1 MDDHSN
7 GTIIKLE
14 DNKIEIEQ
22 CSKALLKITEPNHM
36 ENSYKS
42 STTNQN
48 DYKNIIDGDAYRL
61 NEAGGIKIE
70 EGETDVYYYKSIFE
84 VEAENKQWK
93 EQQNTIDANEYN
105 VVNSKIKVEDKTD
118 GYYHSIEN
126 KIDKDN
132 EDMKK
137 ELSETFISETKSS
150 NIEKLYNSR
159 VTARN
164 DLQKIFDGNIYKLNE
179 AGGIKIEVGETD
191 DYYYKSIFEVEA
203 ENKQWKEQQNTID
216 ANEYNDVDLKIK
228 VEDKTDGYYHGIE
241 NKIHKDDEDM
251 KQELTEISI
260 EETNSTN
267 IDKSYNSYV
276 TAQNHLQKT
285 FDGNIYNYRKVINT
299 TIVQVEADLLNG
311 HYFESVIEVE
321 NNGLLD
327 VQPTKN
333 GLDKIQQFACDLC
346 KMYFNTK
353 RRVTQHIIRL
363 HNAHASTQK
372 NTATQ
377 VIKNRLTVND
387 TSYEG
392 NKQTDGCQVES
403 WIEKGVNNQ
412 IARKNDNKYIKER
425 RIFHCDFCQTSYR
438 TKKQITLHIVKSHKS
453 SNNQYSTLK
462 NSIIH
467 NNKYTRAFTKNIIR
481 HYKCDVC
488 FKDFS
493 CKSLLTKHERVHNGE
508 KPYKCAVCSK
518 SFSQKYNLTAHERV
532 HTGEKPY
539 KCDVCLKSFYTNSDL
554 TKHKRVHTGEKPYK
568 CDVCL
573 KSFYTNSDLTK
584 HKRVHTGEN
593 PYKCTVCLKSCYSNA
608 DLTKHKRVHTGEKP
622 FQCLVCLKSFS
633 EKPSLTNHKRVH
645 SGEKP
650 YKCAVCLKSFSLNGN
665 LTKHERVHAGEKP
678 YKCAV
683 CFKSF
688 TDKSSLTK
696 HNKRVHSD

>member
-48 DYKNIIDGDAYRL
+48 DYKNIIDGDAYRLLVRNKQKPRVKMTNLSNGTIIKLEENKIEIEQCSKALLKTTEPNHIENSYKSSTTNQNDYKRIIDGNAYRL

-285 FDGNIYNYRKVINT
+285 FDGNIYK
-299 TIVQVEADLLNG
+299 
-311 HYFESVIEVE
+311 
-321 NNGLLD
+321 
-327 VQPTKN
+327 
-333 GLDKIQQFACDLC
+333 
-346 KMYFNTK
+346 
-353 RRVTQHIIRL
+353 
-363 HNAHASTQK
+363 
-372 NTATQ
+372 
-377 VIKNRLTVND
+377 VND

>member
-1 MDDHSN
+1 MTNLSN

-14 DNKIEIEQ
+14 ENKIEIEQ
-22 CSKALLKITEPNHM
+22 CSKALLKTTEPNHI

-48 DYKNIIDGDAYRL
+48 DYKRIIDGNAYRL

-70 EGETDVYYYKSIFE
+70 EGETDDYYYKSIFE

-216 ANEYNDVDLKIK
+216 ANEYK
-228 VEDKTDGYYHGIE
+228 
-241 NKIHKDDEDM
+241 
-251 KQELTEISI
+251 
-260 EETNSTN
+260 
-267 IDKSYNSYV
+267 
-276 TAQNHLQKT
+276 
-285 FDGNIYNYRKVINT
+285 
-299 TIVQVEADLLNG
+299 
-311 HYFESVIEVE
+311 
-321 NNGLLD
+321 
-327 VQPTKN
+327 
-333 GLDKIQQFACDLC
+333 
-346 KMYFNTK
+346 
-353 RRVTQHIIRL
+353 
-363 HNAHASTQK
+363 
-372 NTATQ
+372 
-377 VIKNRLTVND
+377 VND

>member
-1 MDDHSN
+1 MNDYN
-7 GTIIKLE
+7 GTMIKIDE
-14 DNKIEIEQ
+14 DVKQYFNEVLVKIPELNHIEDT
-22 CSKALLKITEPNHM
+22 CNSSPTNH
-36 ENSYKS
+36 NVYQK
-42 STTNQN
+42 T
-48 DYKNIIDGDAYRL
+48 IDGL

-70 EGETDVYYYKSIFE
+70 EGETDDYHYKSIFE
-84 VEAENKQWK
+84 VEEENKQGK

-105 VVNSKIKVEDKTD
+105 VVDSKIKVEDKTN

-191 DYYYKSIFEVEA
+191 DYYYKSIFEVEE
-203 ENKQWKEQQNTID
+203 ENERGKEQQNTID
-216 ANEYNDVDLKIK
+216 ANGYNVSDSKIK

-241 NKIHKDDEDM
+241 NKIYKYDDDI
-251 KQELTEISI
+251 KQELTETSI
-260 EETNSTN
+260 EETKSIN
-267 IDKSYNSYV
+267 IEKTYNSYV
-276 TAQNHLQKT
+276 TAQNDLQKT
-285 FDGNIYNYRKVINT
+285 FDGNIYNYRKVSNT

-321 NNGLLD
+321 KNGLLD

-363 HNAHASTQK
+363 HSAHASTQK

-387 TSYEG
+387 SSYEE
-392 NKQTDGCQVES
+392 NKQTNGCQVES

-412 IARKNDNKYIKER
+412 IAPKNDKKDIKDR

-453 SNNQYSTLK
+453 SNNKYFTRK
-462 NSIIH
+462 NNIIH
-467 NNKYTRAFTKNIIR
+467 SKKYTRAFTKNIIR
-481 HYKCDVC
+481 HYKCNVC

-493 CKSLLTKHERVHNGE
+493 IKSLLTKHERVHTGE

-518 SFSQKYNLTAHERV
+518 SFSQKCH
-532 HTGEKPY
+532 
-539 KCDVCLKSFYTNSDL
+539 LKQ
-554 TKHKRVHTGEKPYK
+554 HKRVHTGEKPYK
-568 CDVCL
+568 CTFCS
-573 KSFYTNSDLTK
+573 KSYSQKTNLTA
-584 HKRVHTGEN
+584 HE
-593 PYKCTVCLKSCYSNA
+593 
-608 DLTKHKRVHTGEKP
+608 
-622 FQCLVCLKSFS
+622 
-633 EKPSLTNHKRVH
+633 RVH

-650 YKCAVCLKSFSLNGN
+650 YECALCSKAFFQKLI
-665 LTKHERVHAGEKP
+665 
-678 YKCAV
+678 
-683 CFKSF
+683 
-688 TDKSSLTK
+688 
-696 HNKRVHSD
+696 

>member
-70 EGETDVYYYKSIFE
+70 EGETDDYHYKSIFE
-84 VEAENKQWK
+84 VEEENKQGK

-105 VVNSKIKVEDKTD
+105 VVDSKIKVEDKTN

-191 DYYYKSIFEVEA
+191 DYYYKSIFEVEE
-203 ENKQWKEQQNTID
+203 ENERGKEQQNTID
-216 ANEYNDVDLKIK
+216 ANGYNVSDSKIK

-241 NKIHKDDEDM
+241 NKIYKYDDDI
-251 KQELTEISI
+251 KQELTETSI
-260 EETNSTN
+260 EETKSIN
-267 IDKSYNSYV
+267 IEKTYNSYV
-276 TAQNHLQKT
+276 TAQNDLQKT
-285 FDGNIYNYRKVINT
+285 FDGNIYK
-299 TIVQVEADLLNG
+299 
-311 HYFESVIEVE
+311 
-321 NNGLLD
+321 
-327 VQPTKN
+327 
-333 GLDKIQQFACDLC
+333 
-346 KMYFNTK
+346 
-353 RRVTQHIIRL
+353 
-363 HNAHASTQK
+363 
-372 NTATQ
+372 
-377 VIKNRLTVND
+377 VND
-387 TSYEG
+387 SSYEE
-392 NKQTDGCQVES
+392 NKQTNGCQVES

-412 IARKNDNKYIKER
+412 IAPKNDKKDIKDR

-453 SNNQYSTLK
+453 SNNKYFTRK
-462 NSIIH
+462 NNIIH
-467 NNKYTRAFTKNIIR
+467 SKKYTRAFTKNIIR
-481 HYKCDVC
+481 HYKCNVC

-493 CKSLLTKHERVHNGE
+493 IKSLLTKHERVHTGE

-518 SFSQKYNLTAHERV
+518 SFSQKCH
-532 HTGEKPY
+532 
-539 KCDVCLKSFYTNSDL
+539 LKQ
-554 TKHKRVHTGEKPYK
+554 HKRVHTGEKPYK
-568 CDVCL
+568 CTFCS
-573 KSFYTNSDLTK
+573 KSYSQKTNLTA
-584 HKRVHTGEN
+584 HE
-593 PYKCTVCLKSCYSNA
+593 
-608 DLTKHKRVHTGEKP
+608 
-622 FQCLVCLKSFS
+622 
-633 EKPSLTNHKRVH
+633 RVH

-650 YKCAVCLKSFSLNGN
+650 YECALCSKAFFQKLI
-665 LTKHERVHAGEKP
+665 
-678 YKCAV
+678 
-683 CFKSF
+683 
-688 TDKSSLTK
+688 
-696 HNKRVHSD
+696 